1 MNIKLRIEEL
11 KTIIA
16 NHSDLYYNQENPEI
30 SDYEYDKLMQEL
42 KKIEMESPVLV
53 TEDSPTQHVGGIA
66 KREAGKLVKHNIPML
81 SLQDV
86 FSKEEV
92 EDFINRMK
100 KELEHPIFIVE
111 RKIDGL
117 SVALRYSDGEFVQGI
132 TRGDGITHGEDVTDN
147 LKMIKDI
154 KRKLKQPISYLE
166 VRGEVYMSNKSF
178 EEVNARQEELEKKVF
193 ANPRNCA
200 AGTLRQLDSKIVKER
215 NLSIF
220 IFNVQDINGKV
231 FTTHSESFEWMR
243 EQGLTV
249 IEDYITCNTTEEVWE
264 AIVKIGE
271 SRGEFGYGIDG
282 AVVKV
287 DDLASRKKLGATAKT
302 PRWAVA
308 YKYPPE
314 EKETKIIDIE
324 IGVGR
329 TGRLTPT
336 AILEPVRLSG
346 TSVAKA
352 TLHNQD
358 RIDILD
364 VRIYDTIIVRKA
376 AEIIPEIVSVVKE
389 KRPDNAKVFKIPN
402 RCPVCGALTVR
413 DEGMA
418 DTRCTGTSCPA
429 QLVRHIMHFAS
440 RDAMDIRGLG
450 PAYVKALIE
459 KGYVKDIADIY
470 YLENYKK
477 ELIEKGLIGKQ
488 INTDKLLATIEST
501 KHNDLDRLIMGL
513 GIKNIGKQAG
523 QTIKKH
529 FKNINELKN
538 ALYEQLIEIEDFGD
552 ISAKAIIDFFKQQ
565 QNRDVLTRLEQ
576 AGVNMNALSEDE
588 VVDAKLI
595 GKTFVVTGTLPTMGR
610 QDATEL
616 IEKYGGKV
624 SGSVSKKTTYV
635 LAGEDA
641 GSKLKKA
648 QKLGIDII
656 TEEKLLEM
664 IK

>member
-1 MNIKLRIEEL
+1 MDIKEKIIELRKQIEYH
-11 KTIIA
+11 
-16 NHSDLYYNQENPEI
+16 NDRYYNQDEPEI
-30 SDYEYDKLMQEL
+30 SDMEYDKLTRDLRSLEAEHPEL
-42 KKIEMESPVLV
+42 I
-53 TEDSPTQHVGGIA
+53 TEDSPSQHVGGTA

-92 EDFINRMK
+92 ADFIAKMQ
-100 KELEHPIFIVE
+100 KELENPVFVVE

-117 SVALRYSDGEFVQGI
+117 SVALRYVDGEFVQGI
-132 TRGDGITHGEDVTDN
+132 TRGDGVTQGEDVTEN
-147 LKMIKDI
+147 LRVIQDVKK
-154 KRKLKQPISYLE
+154 KLKQSIPYLE

-200 AGTLRQLDSKIVKER
+200 AGTLRQLDPKIVKER

-220 IFNVQDINGKV
+220 IFNVQEAKGIE
-231 FTTHSESFEWMR
+231 FMTHSESFEWMKK
-243 EQGLTV
+243 QGLTV
-249 IEDYITCNTTEEVWE
+249 IEDYVKCSTMDEVWD
-264 AIVKIGE
+264 AITKIGE
-271 SRGEFGYGIDG
+271 TRGELGYEIDG

-287 DDLASRKKLGATAKT
+287 DNLKSRERLGATAKT
-302 PRWAVA
+302 PKWAVA

-314 EKETKIIDIE
+314 EKETTILDIE

-336 AILEPVRLSG
+336 AILSPVRLAG
-346 TSVAKA
+346 TTVSKA

-358 RIDILD
+358 RIDALD
-364 VRIYDTIIVRKA
+364 IHIGDTVIVRKA
-376 AEIIPEIVSVVKE
+376 AEIIPEVVSVVKE
-389 KRPDNAKVFKIPN
+389 KRPADAKSFKIPD
-402 RCPVCGALTVR
+402 RCPVCGAPTVR

-450 PAYVKALIE
+450 AASVKALIE
-459 KGYVKDIADIY
+459 HGYVKDIADIY
-470 YLENYKK
+470 YLKNYRG
-477 ELIEKGLIGKQ
+477 ELIEKGLIGKEK
-488 INTDKLLATIEST
+488 NTDKLLATIETT
-501 KHNDLDRLIMGL
+501 KTNDLDRLIKGL
-513 GIKNIGKQAG
+513 GIRNIGKQAG
-523 QTIKKH
+523 QALKKH

-538 ALYEQLIEIEDFGD
+538 ASYEELLTVEDFGD
-552 ISAKAIIDFFKQQ
+552 ISAQAIIDFFTQPTNLEILK
-565 QNRDVLTRLEQ
+565 RLEE
-576 AGVNMNALSEDE
+576 AGVNMTSSAEEQVENAIF
-588 VVDAKLI
+588 A

-610 QDATEL
+610 QEATEF

-624 SGSVSKKTTYV
+624 SGSVSKKTSFV
-635 LAGEDA
+635 LAGAAA

-648 QKLGIDII
+648 EELGITVL
-656 TEEKLLEM
+656 TEEDLLKM
-664 IK
+664 IQ